1 MIKHIKVILWKQI
14 KDTLKNKTI
23 LIQFVMFPILT
34 VIMENA
40 ITIQGMPEHYFAL
53 MFGVMYV
60 GMAPLVSMASIIS
73 EEKGNNTLRVLL
85 MSNVKPVEYLLGVGI
100 YIWTICMLG
109 ALVIGIAGKYSG
121 TDLAVFVLILG
132 IGILVSVFVG
142 AAIGTWSKNPM
153 MATSISM
160 PVMMIFSFLPM
171 LSMFNEK
178 IAKFAKITYSQQI
191 NLLLGQMENIQMSW
205 EPVAVIGG
213 NMVVAAV
220 LFVMAYRRSGL
231 E

>member
-1 MIKHIKVILWKQI
+1 MIKHIRVILWKQI

-34 VIMENA
+34 LIMENA
-40 ITIQGMPEHYFAL
+40 IEIEGMPEHYFAL
-53 MFGVMYV
+53 LFGVMYV

-85 MSNVKPVEYLLGVGI
+85 MSNVKPLEYLLGVGI
-100 YIWTICMLG
+100 YIWVICMIG
-109 ALVIGIAGKYSG
+109 ALVIGLAGKYSG
-121 TDLAVFVLILG
+121 TALAGFVLILG
-132 IGILVSVFVG
+132 IGILVSILVG

-171 LSMFNEK
+171 LSMFNET
-178 IAKFAKITYSQQI
+178 IGKFAKIIYSQQI
-191 NLLLGQMENIQMSW
+191 NLLLQQVEHIQLSW
-205 EPVAVIGG
+205 ESVVVIGG
-213 NMVVAAV
+213 NMVVASV
-220 LFVMAYRRSGL
+220 LFVVAYRRSGL

>member
-1 MIKHIKVILWKQI
+1 MIRHIKVILWKQI

-23 LIQFVMFPILT
+23 LIQFIMFPILT

-40 ITIQGMPEHYFAL
+40 IEIEGMPEHYFAL
-53 MFGVMYV
+53 LFGVMYV

-85 MSNVKPVEYLLGVGI
+85 MSNVKPLEYLLGVGI
-100 YIWTICMLG
+100 YIWVICMIG
-109 ALVIGIAGKYSG
+109 ALVIGFAGKYSG
-121 TDLAVFVLILG
+121 TALAGFVLILG
-132 IGILVSVFVG
+132 IGILVSILVG

-171 LSMFNEK
+171 LSMFNET
-178 IAKFAKITYSQQI
+178 IGKFAKIIYSQQI
-191 NLLLGQMENIQMSW
+191 NLLLEQVEHIQLSW
-205 EPVAVIGG
+205 ESVVVIGG
-213 NMVVAAV
+213 NMVVASV
-220 LFVMAYRRSGL
+220 LFVVAYRRSGL